1 MSIFDADYTER
12 QRSLAAPTLYR
23 HCLPEMLAVL
33 TVWALFKLTGV
44 P

>member
-1 MSIFDADYTER
+1 MSLDTAMLITAAVF
-12 QRSLAAPTLYR
+12 AAPTLYR